1 MKHLLPLTALCA
13 LLGTTT
19 PLFAQATTPPK
30 TQKEQLGY
38 ALGVDVAT
46 TLKRQPIDFDP
57 QQFAAAVRDVL
68 TGGKSQMTDE
78 QVRGVLVAFSNDMR
92 SKQAAAA
99 QAAAAQNAAG
109 SDKNKKDGADYLAAN
124 KSKPGVQTLPD
135 GLQYKVIKDGSG
147 PMPKASDS
155 VTVKYSGALI
165 DGTVFDASEKHGG
178 TATFPV
184 KGVIPGWTEALQ
196 KMKVGSK
203 WQLYIPAELAYG
215 DNSPSSDIPP
225 GSVLVFDVE
234 LVSIGK

>member
-1 MKHLLPLTALCA
+1 MKHLLPLTVLCA
-13 LLGTTT
+13 LLGTAT

-30 TQKEQLGY
+30 TPKEQLGY

-46 TLKRQPIDFDP
+46 TLKRQPFDFDP

-68 TGGKSQMTDE
+68 TGGKPQMTDD
-78 QVRGVLVAFSNDMR
+78 QVHEVLAAFSNDMR
-92 SKQAAAA
+92 SKQAASAA
-99 QAAAAQNAAG
+99 QSAAG
-109 SDKNKKDGADYLAAN
+109 ADKNKKDGADYLAAN
-124 KSKPGVQTLPD
+124 KAKPGVQALPD
-135 GLQYKVIKDGSG
+135 GLQYKVIKEGSG
-147 PMPKASDS
+147 PMPKLSDS

-165 DGTVFDASEKHGG
+165 NGTVFDASERHGG

-184 KGVIPGWTEALQ
+184 GGVIKGWTEALL
-196 KMKVGSK
+196 KMKVGAK
-203 WQLYIPAELAYG
+203 WQLYIPAELAYD